1 MKKFLSIKKVTTTL
15 GKSDVEIYKSA
26 LENTEKRV
34 DFLTVVGEIL
44 ESTKSAEECE
54 EMKSLLD
61 QMVSIL
67 YQKSVIRNTV
77 LGKIHYA
84 EKTYLNESGVTETV
98 EETVENS

>member
-15 GKSDVEIYKSA
+15 SKSDVEIYKSA

-44 ESTKSAEECE
+44 ESTTSAEECE
-54 EMKSLLD
+54 EMKLLLD
-61 QMVSIL
+61 QMISIL

-84 EKTYLNESGVTETV
+84 EKTYLNENKVTEKVTK
-98 EETVENS
+98 ES

>member
-15 GKSDVEIYKSA
+15 SKSDVEIYKSA

-44 ESTKSAEECE
+44 ESTTSAEECE
-54 EMKSLLD
+54 EMKLLLD
-61 QMVSIL
+61 QMISIL

-84 EKTYLNESGVTETV
+84 EKTYLNESRTPKTV

>member
-15 GKSDVEIYKSA
+15 SKSDVEIYKSA

-44 ESTKSAEECE
+44 ESTTSAEECE
-54 EMKSLLD
+54 EMKLLLD
-61 QMVSIL
+61 QMISIL

-84 EKTYLNESGVTETV
+84 EKTYLNENKVTEKIT
-98 EETVENS
+98 EES

>member
-15 GKSDVEIYKSA
+15 SKSDVEIYKSA

-44 ESTKSAEECE
+44 ESTTSAEECE
-54 EMKSLLD
+54 EMKLLLD
-61 QMVSIL
+61 QMISIL

-84 EKTYLNESGVTETV
+84 EKTYLNENKVTEKVT
-98 EETVENS
+98 EES

>member
-15 GKSDVEIYKSA
+15 GKSDVEIYKSS

-84 EKTYLNESGVTETV
+84 EKTYLNENKVV
-98 EETVENS
+98 EEVEEES

>member
-1 MKKFLSIKKVTTTL
+1 MKKFLSIKQVTNTL
-15 GKSDVEIYKSA
+15 SKSDLEIYKNA

-54 EMKSLLD
+54 EMKLLLD
-61 QMVSIL
+61 QMVSLL

-84 EKTYLNESGVTETV
+84 EKTYLNESRTTETV
-98 EETVENS
+98 KEAVENS

>member
-15 GKSDVEIYKSA
+15 SKSDVEIYKLA

-44 ESTKSAEECE
+44 ESTTSAEECE
-54 EMKSLLD
+54 EMKLLLD
-61 QMVSIL
+61 QMISIL

-84 EKTYLNESGVTETV
+84 EKTYLNENKVTEKVT
-98 EETVENS
+98 EES